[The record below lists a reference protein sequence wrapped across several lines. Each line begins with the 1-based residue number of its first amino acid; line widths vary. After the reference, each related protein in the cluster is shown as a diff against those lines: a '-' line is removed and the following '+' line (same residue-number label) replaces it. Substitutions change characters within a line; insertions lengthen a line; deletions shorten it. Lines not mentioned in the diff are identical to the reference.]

1 MLLDHYRILA
11 FILALKQGGQH
22 LPDATLSQ
30 LEVDVSCGGLVH
42 VPCLALQR
50 QSTILA
56 VRGTASSVELKFSLF
71 CVSYLHRFIFLR
83 VALWKQKSIE
93 KQQMQMSLVFN
104 CFRFCFDAVR

>member
-1 MLLDHYRILA
+1 MRRQLLLDHYRILA

-42 VPCLALQR
+42 APCLALQR

-56 VRGTASSVELKFSLF
+56 VRGTASSVELVYGCAKFSCREAISVEDGHAGGVLGLHLVLF
-71 CVSYLHRFIFLR
+71 SYVSWL
-83 VALWKQKSIE
+83 
-93 KQQMQMSLVFN
+93 
-104 CFRFCFDAVR
+104 